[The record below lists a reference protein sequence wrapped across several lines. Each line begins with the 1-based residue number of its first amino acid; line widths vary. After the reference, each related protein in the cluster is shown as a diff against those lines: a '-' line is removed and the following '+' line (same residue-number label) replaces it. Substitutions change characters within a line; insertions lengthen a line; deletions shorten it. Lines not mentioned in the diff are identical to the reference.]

1 MIIPN
6 RIRLSKTVT
15 NRFQTIKN
23 RTGVTP
29 NILSRIALMKAL
41 EAEVAIENAGVEDSD
56 GQEISRDV
64 MFGQHVKIYN
74 TLLTQY
80 ISESNSKKQP
90 EEIIS
95 ALIEIGA
102 HKIGHTKTL
111 SDLL

>member
-1 MIIPN
+1 MIIPS

-15 NRFQTIKN
+15 SKFKTIKN

-41 EAEVAIENAGVEDSD
+41 ESEATINNAGVEDSD

-64 MFGQHVKIYN
+64 MFGDHVHDYN
-74 TLLTQY
+74 LLLSQY
-80 ISESNSKKQP
+80 INDAKSEQNPS
-90 EEIIS
+90 EIIS

-102 HKIGHTKTL
+102 HKMGHTKSL

>member
-15 NRFQTIKN
+15 SKFQTIKN

-41 EAEVAIENAGVEDSD
+41 ESEATIDNAGVGDSD

-64 MFGQHVKIYN
+64 MFGEYVHAYN
-74 TLLTQY
+74 LLLSQY
-80 ISESNSKKQP
+80 IGESSSNQTP
-90 EEIIS
+90 AEIIS

-102 HKIGHTKTL
+102 HKMGHTKSL

>member
-15 NRFQTIKN
+15 SKFQTIKN

-41 EAEVAIENAGVEDSD
+41 ESEATIDNAGVGDAD

-64 MFGQHVKIYN
+64 MFGEYVHVYN
-74 TLLTQY
+74 LLLSQF
-80 ISESNSKKQP
+80 ISESKSGQHP
-90 EEIIS
+90 TEIIS

-102 HKIGHTKTL
+102 HKMGHTKRL

>member
-6 RIRLSKTVT
+6 RIRLSKAVSTK
-15 NRFQTIKN
+15 FQTIKN

-41 EAEVAIENAGVEDSD
+41 ESEATVNNAGVEDSD

-64 MFGQHVKIYN
+64 MFGEYVHAYN
-74 TLLTQY
+74 LLLTQY
-80 ISESNSKKQP
+80 INDTKCNQKP
-90 EEIIS
+90 TEIIS

-102 HKIGHTKTL
+102 HKMGHTKSL